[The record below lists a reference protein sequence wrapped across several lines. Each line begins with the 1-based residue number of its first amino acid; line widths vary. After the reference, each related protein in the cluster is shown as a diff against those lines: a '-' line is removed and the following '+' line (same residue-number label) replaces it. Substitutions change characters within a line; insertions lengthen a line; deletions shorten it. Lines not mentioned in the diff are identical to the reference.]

1 MRILFIGDV
10 FGGAGRRVLR
20 RHLPDLV
27 REHEAEFVVAN
38 AENLAGGSGLAAEPV
53 AELFRA
59 GVHCLTGGN
68 HTWDKREAQAI
79 LEKDPRV
86 LRPANYPEPCPGSG
100 LFLGRSEAGFPVAV
114 LSLMGRVFM
123 PPVDEPFRAADELL
137 GQVPEETRLIVVDIH
152 AEATSEKTALAHY
165 LDGRVTAVL
174 GTHTH
179 VQTADARVL
188 PQGTAYLSDVGM
200 TGPYE
205 SIIGMDSGPVL
216 ERFLTGRPARF
227 KPAKGGA
234 GLRAALVEADPATGR
249 ALSIERIAL
258 GEGGR

>member
-1 MRILFIGDV
+1 VKILLIGDV
-10 FGGAGRRVLR
+10 FGGTGRRAVR
-20 RHLPDLV
+20 RELPDLV
-27 REHEAEFVVAN
+27 RSREIEFVVAN
-38 AENLAGGSGLAAEPV
+38 AENLAGGSGLAAGPV
-53 AELFRA
+53 DELFRA

-68 HTWDKREAQAI
+68 HTWDKKEAAAI

-123 PPVDEPFRAADELL
+123 PPVEDPFRAADEMLER
-137 GQVPEETRLIVVDIH
+137 VPEETRIILVDAH
-152 AEATSEKTALAHY
+152 AEATSEKTALGRY

-179 VQTADARVL
+179 VQTADARIL
-188 PQGTAYLSDVGM
+188 PGGTAYLSDVGM
-200 TGPYE
+200 TGPYD
-205 SIIGMDSGPVL
+205 SVIGMEADPVL
-216 ERFLTGRPARF
+216 ERFLTGRPVRF
-227 KPAKGGA
+227 RPAKGAA
-234 GLRAALVEADPATGR
+234 GLRAALVEADPDTGR
-249 ALSIERIAL
+249 ALSIERIAT